1 MRFASKETIAKIRNA
16 LAEREAKILNAK
28 TSLDNARQI
37 AADALEVKIGQQLI
51 EYIDQGMSIEEF
63 ILKTLKFCESDRSD
77 VKAIPFRASYTIAL
91 IEEWEESLPPEETQ
105 NA

>member
-1 MRFASKETIAKIRNA
+1 MQFKDAATINKIRDA
-16 LAEREAKILNAK
+16 LAEREARILNAK
-28 TSLDNARQI
+28 TSLHNARQI

-91 IEEWEESLPPEETQ
+91 VEGWGQEVSDD
-105 NA
+105 